1 MMENIRPIKTEED
14 YEWALTEITRYF
26 DKQPEIGSP
35 DGDRFDVLATLIEA
49 YEDQHYPISAPDP
62 VSTIVAHMEMA
73 GLKQGALAEVLGS
86 RPRASEVLNRKRA
99 LTMDM
104 VYRLSSEWHIPA
116 EVLIQPYHL
125 TSDSRHPRRPRSQ
138 R

>member
-1 MMENIRPIKTEED
+1 MENIRPIKTEED
-14 YEWALTEITRYF
+14 YEWALGEITRYF
-26 DKQPEIGSP
+26 DNQPEIGSP

-73 GLKQGALAEVLGS
+73 GLKQIALAEVLGS

-99 LTMDM
+99 LTMEM
-104 VYRLSSEWHIPA
+104 VYKLNREWHIPA
-116 EVLIQPYHL
+116 EALIQPYHL
-125 TSDSRHPRRPRSQ
+125 ATDTRGSERPRS
-138 R
+138 